1 MNGHPT
7 TRLPRDPNDDQQDDD
22 RLDQL
27 ILLIGQMLKELQ
39 GLTAQVGSID
49 SRLGGLETRVGSLE
63 TKVDQRL
70 KETQPLWALIEERF
84 NGINKRL
91 DAADANLSSFR
102 FITEQRLDTIE
113 KVVNTTRNDMLEL
126 RTDFR
131 GLRKNLRQQFPDME
145 FG

>member
-1 MNGHPT
+1 MNDDPT

-22 RLDQL
+22 RLGQL

-49 SRLGGLETRVGSLE
+49 SRLGGLETKVGSLE

-131 GLRKNLRQQFPDME
+131 GLRKNLLQQFPDME